1 MFVWSPVNVSN
12 LIFLQ
17 TFNDTEV
24 LSFAPILAD
33 EFQKLARDEL
43 GTMTMQA
50 AFDRL
55 EYEPKPENSAK
66 WDLDSVRFG

>member
-1 MFVWSPVNVSN
+1 MGNG
-12 LIFLQ
+12 
-17 TFNDTEV
+17 TEV
-24 LSFAPILAD
+24 VSFASILAN
-33 EFQKLARDEL
+33 EFSKLARDEL

-66 WDLDSVRFG
+66 WDLDSVDQSFSRLPAILFYLTLIN